1 MKKEDLVKLGLDDDQ
16 IKEVFKMRGIEIEK
30 TKQTIA
36 DLEDEK
42 AEAERKLA
50 EATKGTVS
58 KEDLEVV
65 KNEKLQL
72 EQKIADMVKTHQSEI
87 NGIKYNVAL
96 EKELTAAGAKDL
108 KLVKT
113 VLDTDKI
120 KFEDGKIEGLS
131 EQLESVKESY
141 DYLFNQ
147 EDSGLPKFTGK
158 SKGNGGG
165 TVDPFALAAK
175 KVTGK

>member
-1 MKKEDLVKLGLDDDQ
+1 MKKEDLVNLGLDDDQ
-16 IKEVFKMRGIEIEK
+16 IKEIFRMRGIEIEK

-36 DLEDEK
+36 DLEEKK
-42 AEAERKLA
+42 AEAEQKLA
-50 EATKGTVS
+50 EATKNTIS
-58 KEDLEVV
+58 PEDFEAV

-72 EQKIADMVKTHQSEI
+72 EQKLADMVKVHQSEI
-87 NGIKYNVAL
+87 NEIKYNVAL
-96 EKELTAAGAKDL
+96 EKELTAAGAKDI

-147 EDSGLPKFTGK
+147 EDTGVPKFTGK
-158 SKGNGGG
+158 SKGNNGG